1 MTALNAETGAVEWV
15 RYTIP
20 GPGED
25 GHDTWSG
32 DVQGLRGVDRRA
44 QHRRGGDARHI
55 TVARRHAIL
64 HGHGRCTKCD
74 RRGRYRAASGKGTRP
89 QAGMVHAVTARRTG
103 GGLFNECLPENI
115 AEKIVRSGRKT
126 TLGR

>member
-74 RRGRYRAASGKGTRP
+74 RRGRYRAAAHYDVYREE
-89 QAGMVHAVTARRTG
+89 
-103 GGLFNECLPENI
+103 LL
-115 AEKIVRSGRKT
+115 EKIFDMSVAWMSEHMPT
-126 TLGR
+126 D

>member
-1 MTALNAETGAVEWV
+1 VTALNAETGAVEWV

-64 HGHGRCTKCD
+64 HGHGTPHGLHGARKFEQKAVASRIGDTAMIFD
-74 RRGRYRAASGKGTRP
+74 EEWFYQFGAVAA
-89 QAGMVHAVTARRTG
+89 
-103 GGLFNECLPENI
+103 L
-115 AEKIVRSGRKT
+115 GRKSGFFVNT
-126 TLGR
+126 DKA